1 MKSLALRTALLLSA
15 VPILAANDTGG
26 SMSSSPSMSA
36 PGYDPAAE
44 YQNGLN
50 ALKAHRYADAKKSFM
65 KVYPAASRDPMMNT
79 VLGVTLMGLDDYKG
93 AQKYLEKAVKLDSK
107 SIVDVIQKGNVSGL
121 DSSSFALTE
130 PGKSFFE
137 TLTPTSI
144 LSKLTGAR
152 RVPLLTRCITF
163 DSGSTGYSAT
173 EGKAVP
179 ISAAALSGDTVE
191 PRHHVGIVVA
201 TNELLRTPGSE
212 TALARDLAR
221 AVTAAE
227 NASFLATVA
236 GGILFGG
243 STQASAGA
251 TLTNIDTDV
260 AFAVGALITAGSTLE
275 NAVWICSPV
284 NAAALA
290 AKRGTGGGPAFPDVR
305 YDGGRLAG
313 IPLITSTSAG
323 NLLIL
328 LDLDNIVIAEGGGV
342 QLSTSSVTSLEM
354 LDDVPAVPPAIG
366 AA

>member
-1 MKSLALRTALLLSA
+1 MHVDPQSVAGRTAGRFLKSLAISRG
-15 VPILAANDTGG
+15 D
-26 SMSSSPSMSA
+26 MSA
-36 PGYDPAAE
+36 AVSYASG
-44 YQNGLN
+44 QNW
-50 ALKAHRYADAKKSFM
+50 
-65 KVYPAASRDPMMNT
+65 
-79 VLGVTLMGLDDYKG
+79 
-93 AQKYLEKAVKLDSK
+93 LDSK

-366 AA
+366 AAIGDVLAPVVSTQVSLYQSNATALKCDLYRGWLSRSTAAAAYLSAASY